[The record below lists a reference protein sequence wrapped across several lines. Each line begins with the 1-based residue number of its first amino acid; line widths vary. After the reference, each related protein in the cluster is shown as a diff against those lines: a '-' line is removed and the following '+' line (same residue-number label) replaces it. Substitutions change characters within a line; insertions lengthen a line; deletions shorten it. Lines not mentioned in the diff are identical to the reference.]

1 MADFLGGGGC
11 VLCIHAGLGGK
22 KTEKS
27 GAKGGD
33 TGTTLSDPP
42 LMRGGREK
50 GRKKWERTRARRRLC
65 RA

>member
-50 GRKKWERTRARRRLC
+50 GRPLMRGGREKGRKK
-65 RA
+65 